1 MAKLIYKDKEIEIEQ
16 NSNKE
21 HIYIRFSTFEDMQ
34 AFWEDFEDDGYLEY
48 SIKKGEEVTE
58 AVGIGMIGVLVKYKY
73 TPDQKYL
80 ARFDVAQ
87 ENG

>member
-1 MAKLIYKDKEIEIEQ
+1 MATLKYKGKEIEIEQ

-34 AFWEDFEDDGYLEY
+34 AFWEEFEDGGFLEY
-48 SIKKGEEVTE
+48 SIQKGDEEIE
-58 AVGIGMIGVLVKYKY
+58 AIGIGMIGVLVKYKY
-73 TPDQKYL
+73 KPDQKYL

>member
-21 HIYIRFSTFEDMQ
+21 HIYIRFSTFEYMQ
-34 AFWEDFEDDGYLEY
+34 TFWKDFEDDGYLEY
-48 SIKKGEEVTE
+48 SIQKGEETTE

-87 ENG
+87 KS

>member
-1 MAKLIYKDKEIEIEQ
+1 MATLNYKGKEIEIEQ

-34 AFWEDFEDDGYLEY
+34 TFWKDFEDDGYLEY
-48 SIKKGEEVTE
+48 SIQKGEETTE
-58 AVGIGMIGVLVKYKY
+58 AIGIGMIGVLVKYKY
-73 TPDQKYL
+73 TPDKNYL